1 MPRNIFQPS
10 ESIRLNQLGATDM
23 WRMSAA
29 VLAAALTA
37 LSASIVATAAE
48 LPMEIQQRSTLQ
60 VALSNTYAPMEYR
73 DPADNQLKG
82 LDVDIVKEIAK
93 RLKLTIVWSEV
104 PFAQLVPSLQTKRA
118 DLIISGMSDRSSR
131 RETVDFVDYLVTGP
145 QFFVLAT
152 GPINSPTD
160 ACGKKVGTT
169 RSSGFPGDIE
179 NWSKA
184 NCESSG
190 KPPVQ
195 YTPGE
200 NAIDVRAQL
209 KQGRIDAAVQGSETL
224 PYALAQE
231 PGAYRIVGE
240 PFATGYQGI
249 MFRKDDVQFRQA
261 VMEAI
266 EAMIHDDA
274 YKAILDKYGLGSHA
288 VSRPLLNAS
297 NQ

>member
-1 MPRNIFQPS
+1 
-10 ESIRLNQLGATDM
+10 
-23 WRMSAA
+23 
-29 VLAAALTA
+29 
-37 LSASIVATAAE
+37 LST
-48 LPMEIQQRSTLQ
+48 EIQQRGTLQ
-60 VALSNTYAPMEYR
+60 LALSNTYAPMEYR

-82 LDVDIVKEIAK
+82 LDVDLIKEIAK

-104 PFAQLVPSLQTKRA
+104 PFAQLIPSLQTKRA
-118 DLIISGMSDRSSR
+118 DLIISGMSDRASR

-145 QFFVLAT
+145 QFFVLAAS
-152 GPINSPTD
+152 PINSPAD

-169 RSSGFPGDIE
+169 RSSGFPGDID

-184 NCESSG
+184 NCETSG

-195 YTPGE
+195 YSPGE
-200 NAIDVRAQL
+200 NAVDVRTQL

-224 PYALAQE
+224 PYALTQE

-249 MFRKDDVQFRQA
+249 MFRKDDRQFRDA
-261 VMEAI
+261 VMEVIAV
-266 EAMIHDDA
+266 MIRDGA
-274 YKAILDKYGLGSHA
+274 YKAILDNYGLGTHA